1 MVCVVLIRLLSCR
14 SVTGPP
20 RSRHPGL
27 VQGVGPNTL
36 GAGVTCF
43 GWENGEGH
51 TDRLRTW
58 VFFYSQR
65 LPVIV
70 FCFAL
75 YPEHA
80 GQHAGIL
87 ASDVLPS
94 HVLCEVLFHE
104 WTSRVPLGQLHLPL
118 LLNMGSF

>member
-1 MVCVVLIRLLSCR
+1 M
-14 SVTGPP
+14 TGPP

-65 LPVIV
+65 LPIIV

>member
-1 MVCVVLIRLLSCR
+1 MVCVVLICLLSCR
-14 SVTGPP
+14 SVTAPL
-20 RSRHPGL
+20 RSRRPAL
-27 VQGVGPNTL
+27 VR
-36 GAGVTCF
+36 GAGPDTWGTGVMCF

-51 TDRLRTW
+51 ADGLRTW
-58 VFFYSQR
+58 VFFYSPR

-75 YPEHA
+75 HPEHA

-94 HVLCEVLFHE
+94 HVLGEVFSHE
-104 WTSRVPLGQLHLPL
+104 WTSRAPLGQLHLPL
-118 LLNMGSF
+118 L